1 MAHLVES
8 LKNGEV
14 YGIKGVCPYMSVI
27 EIPQQVPFDPMHLV
41 LQGHTKWILQML
53 TTPSSSVFIGNY
65 KNGLLTTFLL

>member
-41 LQGHTKWILQML
+41 LQGHTK
-53 TTPSSSVFIGNY
+53 
-65 KNGLLTTFLL
+65 